1 MPRGRDDGLGWNP
14 DAVEP
19 MEPTEPT
26 EPMELTEPMEPME
39 PAEPMEEVEQEE
51 EMEPRRKEIKIH
63 RVGMGKGYGS
73 SASSAAEGSGSAPSY
88 MPPKPKKKPERPVVE
103 GRDYIPLEGGEPDGP
118 VEIGSPSS
126 SSPETTMVYQ
136 EAPPTPRREPRTLS
150 SGHIA
155 LELQEQ
161 QVSAEQRRR
170 RQLERLSA
178 LSAEAERIQRRARE
192 RALQEPVRFPKSGG
206 PPPPPAGPEPEQAPE
221 CPPPGQERAPEC
233 PPPDPMPCGTKLPL
247 HTLDG
252 EPSNAA
258 VAEHIRRNEEEYAAR
273 RAGAIPSGDEARAGN
288 PRNLLVELHTF
299 GPGTASEAKAVEQRV
314 PAETRGLGPY
324 NPGRGLGPYNPGWK
338 MRELNQGAVPEDH
351 LRRNDLLE
359 ARRHLQSQ
367 RDHHRSEWEQRKPL
381 RSTRILLGG
390 EQKGE
395 ECEKGARSQTLEVRK
410 MNGEI
415 GQDNEVDYQ
424 KEKAEIDYQEE
435 KTEIDYQE
443 ESKFYGLCTNKS
455 LYSDKTMNGTR
466 DPLVMWIWKSIPG
479 AKNLYDPKTMQ
490 FDYNGAMAMMLMLGV
505 SGAIMLCIGCLQ
517 ATVHL
522 QSCRQSCLWRLQH
535 SCFRRRLSR
544 GARRDHLR
552 SCACVRKQQR
562 GAMLCVLVVLQ
573 FSAVQG
579 MQQNGPPQQPTE
591 LSEILTA
598 LTRATQVGM
607 SALQR
612 LEQQAS
618 SSDDLNRRIESATK
632 AIKAPDVWN
641 PQASGE
647 HPPDFTTWKH
657 QFLNWL
663 GFADSQYSEALSMI
677 ESLGATPIDVS
688 TLTTVER
695 ELSTKLYHILTSYMR
710 GAATQLSR
718 NWSRERCGYRLYQS
732 LLWEYQ
738 PATKQRALTLS
749 QAIGMFPNFDGAK
762 SMVEQIGSL
771 ENLVREYEIASG
783 KTYDRDLLMGVLLRC
798 SPRAIRDHLTLT
810 MPEGTNYMSVKQ
822 AILSYEQS
830 SKTWDYQ
837 TVLKQK
843 TLQNTASS
851 SNADQGPA
859 PMEVDAVYEKGGGK
873 GNKGNKG
880 NKGGKG
886 SYSWSS
892 FGAGFRQW
900 RKGKERT
907 RQRFPQRRKERRK
920 ERWKAWQRRKER
932 WRKEVGQRCLPILQ
946 AARTLGKRV
955 SKPQC
960 SRSAGERGQHRG
972 TPLDSRV
979 CYSVAEC
986 EPIQDKESEEH

>member
-1 MPRGRDDGLGWNP
+1 
-14 DAVEP
+14 
-19 MEPTEPT
+19 
-26 EPMELTEPMEPME
+26 
-39 PAEPMEEVEQEE
+39 
-51 EMEPRRKEIKIH
+51 
-63 RVGMGKGYGS
+63 
-73 SASSAAEGSGSAPSY
+73 
-88 MPPKPKKKPERPVVE
+88 
-103 GRDYIPLEGGEPDGP
+103 
-118 VEIGSPSS
+118 
-126 SSPETTMVYQ
+126 
-136 EAPPTPRREPRTLS
+136 
-150 SGHIA
+150 
-155 LELQEQ
+155 
-161 QVSAEQRRR
+161 
-170 RQLERLSA
+170 
-178 LSAEAERIQRRARE
+178 
-192 RALQEPVRFPKSGG
+192 
-206 PPPPPAGPEPEQAPE
+206 
-221 CPPPGQERAPEC
+221 
-233 PPPDPMPCGTKLPL
+233 
-247 HTLDG
+247 
-252 EPSNAA
+252 
-258 VAEHIRRNEEEYAAR
+258 
-273 RAGAIPSGDEARAGN
+273 
-288 PRNLLVELHTF
+288 
-299 GPGTASEAKAVEQRV
+299 
-314 PAETRGLGPY
+314 
-324 NPGRGLGPYNPGWK
+324 
-338 MRELNQGAVPEDH
+338 
-351 LRRNDLLE
+351 
-359 ARRHLQSQ
+359 
-367 RDHHRSEWEQRKPL
+367 
-381 RSTRILLGG
+381 
-390 EQKGE
+390 
-395 ECEKGARSQTLEVRK
+395 

-466 DPLVMWIWKSIPG
+466 DPLVMWIWTSIPG

-900 RKGKERT
+900 RKGGRKGSYKGGKKGRGKGFHKGGEKGGKKGGKHGKGGKKGGGKKLDRDVCRFCKQRGHWGNECPNRNVREVQASEASTEVPHSTVESVTQSQSASQYRIRRVRNIDFHHIANTPPDGTEHYELSEVSEEEGDWFTRRIEVQGPECYYIGDESENKQDHESDELYQWYENSLERV
-907 RQRFPQRRKERRK
+907 Q
-920 ERWKAWQRRKER
+920 
-932 WRKEVGQRCLPILQ
+932 GG
-946 AARTLGKRV
+946 LGPPGGLEPLSQGGSEPLNVRMVQLDTK
-955 SKPQC
+955 
-960 SRSAGERGQHRG
+960 QHVVI
-972 TPLDSRV
+972 LDSGADVSLLPRRLSDAGVEVSTPTSLRLQDAQGGAMRV
-979 CYSVAEC
+979 EGMRRAVLQFSSFFWRYLFYQALVQILWCPVQEC
-986 EPIQDKESEEH
+986 ENF